1 MSADSRN
8 QGLKTGAGGEPGRLV
23 AYLNARLVDPASR
36 LDAPGALLTVGGEIK
51 DFGPR
56 LFADGA
62 PAGVASVDCRGHALV
77 PGLID
82 TRVFVGEPGAEHK
95 ETLASASEAAAAGG
109 ITTLLCMPNT
119 SPVIDEPAIVEY
131 VARRAHNTSI
141 VNVYPMA
148 AITKGLGGKEI
159 AELGL
164 LKAAGAIAFT
174 DGDRAVASALVMR
187 RALSYAR
194 RFNALI
200 VQHAEEPALARDG
213 AMNEGEVATRLGLP
227 GIPAAAETMMIERDV
242 RLAKLTGGR
251 LHIAQVSCFES
262 IEVIARAKAEGVEVS
277 CGVSPYHF
285 ALNET
290 AVGEYRTFCK
300 TSPPLRPEM
309 DRRAV
314 VAAIADGTIDVIASS
329 HDPQDVESKRQPFAQ
344 AAYGMVGL
352 ETMLPLVL
360 EMVHGRTVGLATA
373 LKAMT
378 ATPARLFGLPSGAIR
393 IGAPADLALL
403 DLDVPWRIDTER
415 FRSKS
420 KNAPYDARP
429 VQGRAIMTIV
439 GGRLVHDLYTA

>member
-1 MSADSRN
+1 MSADAKN
-8 QGLKTGAGGEPGRLV
+8 PGLKAGSGGEQGRLV
-23 AYLNARLVDPASR
+23 AYLNARLIDPASG
-36 LDAPGALLTVGGEIK
+36 LDTPGALLTVGGEIK

-56 LFADGA
+56 LFADG
-62 PAGVASVDCRGHALV
+62 PPSGVASVDCRGHALI

-131 VARRAHNTSI
+131 VARRALNTSI
-141 VNVYPMA
+141 VNVFPMA
-148 AITKGLGGKEI
+148 AVTKGLGGKEI

-242 RLAKLTGGR
+242 RLAKLTNGR
-251 LHIAQVSCFES
+251 LHIGQISCAES
-262 IEVIARAKAEGVEVS
+262 IEVIARAKAEGVEIS

-300 TSPPLRPEM
+300 TSPPLRSEV

-344 AAYGMVGL
+344 AACGMVGL

-360 EMVHGRTVGLATA
+360 ELVHGRKVDLLTA

-378 ATPARLFGLPSGAIR
+378 ATPARLFGLPSGAIK

-403 DLDVPWRIDTER
+403 DMDVPWRIDTER

-429 VQGRAIMTIV
+429 VQGRAIMTVV
-439 GGRLVHDLYTA
+439 GGRLVHDLYSA